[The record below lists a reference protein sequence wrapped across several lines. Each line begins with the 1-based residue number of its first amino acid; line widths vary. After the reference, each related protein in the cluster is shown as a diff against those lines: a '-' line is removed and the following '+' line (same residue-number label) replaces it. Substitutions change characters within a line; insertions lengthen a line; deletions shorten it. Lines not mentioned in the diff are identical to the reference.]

1 MQRFDTPGHV
11 RLLLHNPSGWAHVTC
26 DTNASTEV
34 ELVAL
39 SPESEPAVEAAEV
52 RCWKAGA
59 DDVVEIRIP
68 EQHLAGWRALLGG
81 SRSGVGVTLRCP
93 PGSDLAVTSASADL
107 VVSGDLGELR
117 SQSASGDVEVASLS
131 GSSTVRTAS
140 GDVRLRWAGGNVE
153 VATVSGDVRLEHA
166 AGELFVRT
174 MSGDVRIDRS
184 GERATVR
191 TVSGNAILG
200 QVDGDLD
207 AEATSGDLRVGPLWR
222 GVARLSSV
230 SGDVTVSVARG
241 TLLAVDASSVSGRSR
256 SEIPLDAEPGSE
268 GSILELR
275 LRTVSGDIEIRRG
288 PAVSPDPVQPA
299 SPRANPTTDA
309 ADSTTDPANPTT
321 DPAVST
327 ADPAVSTADPACPT
341 TDPVTP

>member
-1 MQRFDTPGHV
+1 M
-11 RLLLHNPSGWAHVTC
+11 
-26 DTNASTEV
+26 
-34 ELVAL
+34 
-39 SPESEPAVEAAEV
+39 
-52 RCWKAGA
+52 
-59 DDVVEIRIP
+59 
-68 EQHLAGWRALLGG
+68 
-81 SRSGVGVTLRCP
+81 
-93 PGSDLAVTSASADL
+93 
-107 VVSGDLGELR
+107 
-117 SQSASGDVEVASLS
+117 
-131 GSSTVRTAS
+131 
-140 GDVRLRWAGGNVE
+140 
-153 VATVSGDVRLEHA
+153 
-166 AGELFVRT
+166 
-174 MSGDVRIDRS
+174 
-184 GERATVR
+184 R

-288 PAVSPDPVQPA
+288 PAVPPDPVQPG

-309 ADSTTDPANPTT
+309 GDSTTDPANP
-321 DPAVST
+321 T

>member
-256 SEIPLDAEPGSE
+256 SEIPLDAEPDSE

-309 ADSTTDPANPTT
+309 ADSTTDPANPTA

-327 ADPAVSTADPACPT
+327 ADPAVSTADPGCPT